1 MNMFL
6 KMALA
11 SLVLA
16 VSSSAMAAND
26 FDITA
31 NANITTQI
39 QTGLLNEQD
48 MNLAVIAAD
57 VDADVTIRAN
67 GNSLLQ
73 TQTGLLNKQK
83 VSVATVGCDC
93 E

>member
-1 MNMFL
+1 MNMFS

-31 NANITTQI
+31 NANDTMQI

-48 MNLAVIAAD
+48 MSLAVIAAD

-67 GNSLLQ
+67 RNELNQ
-73 TQTGLLNKQK
+73 NQTGLLNKQK
-83 VSVATVGCDC
+83 LSVATVGCDC